1 MKSARTNLKIA
12 LLTMLAATPAASYGL
27 DAPEVSRSS
36 SDTLTLRWTGK
47 GKVDVYVADRSDATV
62 DNARLISDD
71 DRDGKHDYRPS
82 GSERPY
88 FLLVEGNTQLRVA
101 ERLLP
106 LEQGSNFRDIGGYA
120 TTEGKHVRWGMIF
133 RSGGTPMLTD
143 KDRQQIAALGLQEM
157 VDLRSSEER
166 VIAPSLIEGVPYVA
180 VGYSMASMMP
190 RATGSDD
197 LANSHQR
204 AYLGMPAG
212 FAPQLRVVFDALLRK
227 EAPLAYNCSAGQDRT
242 GFTTAM
248 ILSALGVPRET
259 IYADYHLS
267 TAYRRPE
274 FEMPKIDTALHANN
288 PVALYFAKYQA
299 DPHAAKPQ
307 PLMDATGK
315 AYLADA
321 FAVIEE
327 RWGSVEAYLEQ
338 EVGVDRVEIAALRA
352 MYLE

>member
-1 MKSARTNLKIA
+1 MKSHKTVLKIA
-12 LLTMLAATPAASYGL
+12 LLTVLAVSPAASYGL
-27 DAPEVSRSS
+27 DAPEVSRSAA
-36 SDTLTLRWTGK
+36 DTLTVRWTGK

-71 DRDGKHDYRPS
+71 DRDGKFEYRPT
-82 GSERPY
+82 GNERPY
-88 FLLVEGNTQLRVA
+88 FLLVEGNTQRRVA

-120 TTEGKHVRWGMIF
+120 TADGRHVRWGMIF
-133 RSGGTPMLTD
+133 RSGGTPLLTD
-143 KDRQQIAALGLQEM
+143 KDRQQIAALGLHEM

-166 VIAPSLIEGVPYVA
+166 VIAPSRIEGVPYVA

-190 RATGSDD
+190 GASSGN

-204 AYLGMPAG
+204 AYLGMPSS
-212 FAPQLRVVFDALLRK
+212 FAPQLRVIFDALLRK

-267 TAYRRPE
+267 TGYRRPE
-274 FEMPKIDTALHANN
+274 FEMPKIDTAAHANN
-288 PVALYFAKYQA
+288 PVALYFAQFQS
-299 DPHAAKPQ
+299 DPRAAKPQ

-338 EVGVDRVEIAALRA
+338 EAGVDRVEIAALRA